1 MFADEIEMMA
11 AAWLAREDRDLAPG
25 EAAELEQWLGAS
37 TLNRVAYL
45 RLKASWQRA
54 DRLSALKQPAAS
66 VAESSGFLAA
76 FWAGLLA
83 RPRLVG
89 AVAAAL
95 LLVAGGS
102 GWQVWRGPSEQIFA
116 TAVGKMQ
123 AVRLADG
130 SRMELNTNTRVRTE
144 VTAARRVVT
153 LDSGE
158 AYFDVVHDAARPFVV
173 YAGNRRITDLGT
185 KFSVFRNGDDV
196 RVTVQEGRVKVDVLD
211 RPAVDA
217 PVVAEAGHTVMAKGS
232 ETLVFAKP
240 ETGITSDLA
249 WRSGMLVFNQET
261 LAEAADQFNRYNSRK
276 IVVEGKARRIRIGGS
291 FKADNVEVFVLLL
304 HRGFGLSV
312 DNQGTRIV
320 VSR

>member
-1 MFADEIEMMA
+1 MTA
-11 AAWLAREDRDLAPG
+11 AAWLAREDRDLAPA
-25 EAAELEQWLGAS
+25 EAAELEQWLAAS

-45 RLKASWQRA
+45 RLKAAWRRA
-54 DRLSALKQPAAS
+54 DRLSVLNNPAAS
-66 VAESSGFLAA
+66 IDGSR
-76 FWAGLLA
+76 LA
-83 RPRLVG
+83 RPHLLS
-89 AVAAAL
+89 AIAAAAL
-95 LLVAGGS
+95 FLAMGAGG
-102 GWQVWRGPSEQIFA
+102 WYLWHDRREQVFA
-116 TAVGKMQ
+116 TAIGKMQ
-123 AVRLADG
+123 TVRLADG
-130 SRMELNTNTRVRTE
+130 SRVELNTDTRLHTD

-158 AYFDVVHDAARPFVV
+158 AYFDVVRDVARPFMV

-211 RPAVDA
+211 RTAVDT

-240 ETGITSDLA
+240 DTDIKDDLA
-249 WRSGMLVFNQET
+249 WRSGMLVFNQNT
-261 LAEAADQFNRYNSRK
+261 LAEVADQFNRYNSRK
-276 IVVEGKARRIRIGGS
+276 IIVEGSARRIRIGGS
-291 FKADNVEVFVLLL
+291 FKADNEEVFVLLL